1 MRFTLYYHW
10 VAVFLFC
17 FLVIKNTEAQQTVQ
31 VDKHTQE
38 IQLDEYL
45 LVVEDPDHSL
55 TPQQLLERSS
65 LEKFKPY
72 TSFSQPL
79 HPTSA
84 YWGILSVKANL
95 ADTSDWILN
104 IYNNGFVDAFLL
116 MNDGTLLHK
125 KAGKYQKD
133 SEKDITRGHHPYIGI
148 TLPPQSHQTLLF
160 KVREIDHLAPQLT
173 SQLVKRSYWQTWE
186 VDRLFGIVMFF
197 EGIFWVIVLYNLILF
212 FSIRYK
218 AYLYYA
224 LYLTCVAIFVLVAVG
239 PLQSPPFGDPVW
251 HQQAGYLAFGAINV
265 FYFLFG
271 RSFLDTRT
279 LIPHWDKWLSGY
291 IIFKIVVLLIL
302 QVIITLTFNLRDI
315 LTIEFGMFFFDNLLS
330 IALFVVLFRTKS
342 ILARFFIAGSSA
354 VMIIGLSLAVI
365 GHIVSIPYS
374 FVIFLVTIV
383 VEIIFFSLGLGYK
396 IRQSER
402 EKLDAEKEKRKAQE
416 ALNAELSKINTAFG
430 RFVPHEFLRSLGK
443 DTVLDVQLGDQVEK
457 EVTVFFSD
465 IRSYTTLSEQ
475 MTPKEN
481 FDFLNAYLGRVGPLI
496 KSNHGFVNQYYG
508 DGIMAIFMG
517 ATDNALKASISIH
530 QELVIYNQH
539 RVGRGRTPI
548 HIGIGLHSGSLMM
561 GVIGDTLRM
570 DTGVV
575 SDTVNTASRME
586 GLTKHFPSLIV
597 ASEDVV
603 DKLEAPE
610 SFHIRYLGQVQV
622 KGRADPIRI
631 YDVFD
636 ADPEKIKRLKASTKS
651 PFEEGLRYY
660 ADKKFPKAIQLFRQ
674 VLNQNPEDLV
684 ARLYIERS
692 EKYLLEGVDEN
703 WTGIE
708 QLLLK

>member
-1 MRFTLYYHW
+1 MQSIRRYHCWAVLFLY
-10 VAVFLFC
+10 FFC
-17 FLVIKNTEAQQTVQ
+17 TKNTEAQHTIQ
-31 VDKHTQE
+31 VNKHTKE

-55 TPQQLLERSS
+55 TPGQLLDSSS
-65 LEKFKPY
+65 LKNFKPY
-72 TSFSQPL
+72 PSFSLPL
-79 HPTSA
+79 NPHSS
-84 YWGILSVKANL
+84 YWAIITVTADL
-95 ADTSDWILN
+95 ADTTEWILN
-104 IYNNGFVDAFLL
+104 IFNNGFVDAYLPS
-116 MNDGTLLHK
+116 DGGRIIHK

-148 TLPPQSHQTLLF
+148 TLPPQSPQTLLF
-160 KVREIDHLAPQLT
+160 RVREIDHHPPQLK
-173 SQLVKRSYWQTWE
+173 SQLVERAYWQTWE

-197 EGIFWVIVLYNLILF
+197 EGIFWVMVLYNLILF

-224 LYLTCVAIFVLVAVG
+224 LYLICVAVFVLVAVG

-251 HQQAGYLAFGAINV
+251 HQQAGFLAFGAINV

-271 RSFLDTRT
+271 RSFLDTQT
-279 LIPHWDKWLSGY
+279 LIPRWDKWIKGY
-291 IIFKIVVLLIL
+291 IIVKIAILLIL
-302 QVIITLTFNLRDI
+302 QIIIYLTFNLRDI
-315 LTIEFGMFFFDNLLS
+315 LTIEFGMFFLDNLLS
-330 IALFVVLFRTKS
+330 LALFVVLYRTKS

-354 VMIIGLSLAVI
+354 VMIFGLSLAVI
-365 GHIVSIPYS
+365 GHIYRIPYS
-374 FVIFLVTIV
+374 FVTFLGTIV

-416 ALNAELSKINTAFG
+416 SLNVELSKINTAFG
-430 RFVPHEFLRSLGK
+430 RFVPHEFLKSLGK
-443 DTVLDVQLGDQVEK
+443 ETVLDVKLGDQVEK

-530 QELVIYNQH
+530 RELVAYNE
-539 RVGRGRTPI
+539 RRIAKGRIPI

-586 GLTKHFPSLIV
+586 GLTRHFPSLII
-597 ASEDVV
+597 ASEDVIG
-603 DKLEAPE
+603 KLEAPE

-622 KGRADPIRI
+622 KGRTDPIRI

-636 ADPEKIKRLKASTKS
+636 ADPESVKLLKASTKTV
-651 PFEEGLRYY
+651 FEEGLEFYS
-660 ADKKFPKAIQLFRQ
+660 DKKFLEAVQAFRE
-674 VLNQNPEDLV
+674 VVTRNPEDLV
-684 ARLYIERS
+684 ARLYVERS
-692 EKYLLEGVDEN
+692 EKYLIEGVDEN